1 MAATSK
7 THLTTKWIPSDWG
20 EPDFLTCKNCKD
32 KNIKIRMAYK
42 TNYSEMWKYCP
53 RCGARFVKRKNKKRG
68 GDHVKK

>member
-7 THLTTKWIPSDWG
+7 TRLTTEWIPSDWG

-42 TNYSEMWKYCP
+42 KSYCEIWKYCP
-53 RCGARFVKRKNKKRG
+53 RCGAKFVKQKRKGG
-68 GDHVKK
+68 GDRVKK